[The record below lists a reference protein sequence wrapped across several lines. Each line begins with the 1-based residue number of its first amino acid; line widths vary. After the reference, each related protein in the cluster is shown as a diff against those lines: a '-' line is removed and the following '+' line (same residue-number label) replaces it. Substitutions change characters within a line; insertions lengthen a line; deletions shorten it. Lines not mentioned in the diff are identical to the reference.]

1 MLALLLV
8 AASVG
13 LSNFAAAVSLG
24 VGGITTRTRLQVGLV
39 FGAFEAGMPVIGLL
53 IGDNVAMQLGRTG
66 HWIGGALLIGVG
78 LYGILGSLRARRA
91 ARSAAAVTTS
101 AAEQAARQQGAG
113 ERDAAEP
120 DAAELGAGAGVPQPA
135 SSGCGAPSPDAP
147 GPPAPGPDAP
157 GPDAPS
163 PDAPGPDVPGADV
176 PGPGAPDPRPNLPS
190 QGGVRLVL
198 SALALSLDNLVVGFA
213 LGTYQVAILLSAII
227 IGAVSVALSLAGLEL
242 GARLGG
248 WAGERSDQ
256 LGGVILISV
265 GVAVAAGALS

>member
-24 VGGITTRTRLQVGLV
+24 VGGVDAGTRLRVGLV
-39 FGAFEAGMPVIGLL
+39 FGVFESGMPVIGLL
-53 IGDNVAMQLGRTG
+53 IGDHVAAQLGRTG

-78 LYGILGSLRARRA
+78 LYAVIGSVRSRRA
-91 ARSAAAVTTS
+91 ARMAMAEAVNPTESNASDTDARDS
-101 AAEQAARQQGAG
+101 GASDTASDGPASQAASHGA
-113 ERDAAEP
+113 
-120 DAAELGAGAGVPQPA
+120 AGHG
-135 SSGCGAPSPDAP
+135 GL
-147 GPPAPGPDAP
+147 
-157 GPDAPS
+157 
-163 PDAPGPDVPGADV
+163 
-176 PGPGAPDPRPNLPS
+176 PRL
-190 QGGVRLVL
+190 LL

-213 LGTYQVAILLSAII
+213 LGTYQVAILVGAVI
-227 IGAVSVALSLAGLEL
+227 IGAVSVVLSLAGLEL